1 MDALQVTF
9 SNTLLGR
16 LYLLLLYAMAA
27 YTVVYRLANLGIVL
41 LLVLLLLLLFYRE
54 WRQLFSPKSTLK
66 EGHIRGLR
74 YQPQSSGQTWSL
86 LVGSDWQP
94 ASELKIYYRV
104 PWLIA
109 VRAVDYPYHRPRIV
123 IIWRDSLSA
132 QEWRLLR
139 IYLSL

>member
-16 LYLLLLYAMAA
+16 LYLLLLYVMAA
-27 YTVVYRLANLGIVL
+27 YAVVYRLADIGIIL

-54 WRQLFSPKSTLK
+54 WRQLFSVKSTLK
-66 EGHIRGLR
+66 EGRVRGLR
-74 YQPQSSGQTWSL
+74 YQPQSSKQVWSL

-94 ASELKIYYRV
+94 VSELKMYYRV

-109 VRAVDYPYHRPRIV
+109 VRAVDYPYHQPRIV
-123 IIWRDSLSA
+123 IIWRDSITV

>member
-16 LYLLLLYAMAA
+16 LYVLLLYAMAA
-27 YTVVYRLANLGIVL
+27 FAVVSQLENTAIVWL
-41 LLVLLLLLLFYRE
+41 FLLLLLILFYRE
-54 WRQLFSPKSTLK
+54 WQRLFSTSLRSKNF
-66 EGHIRGLR
+66 HIRGLR
-74 YQPQSSGQTWSL
+74 FQPQSSQQQWSL
-86 LVGSDWQP
+86 LVGRDWQP
-94 ASELKIYYRV
+94 VSALKMYYRV

-109 VRAVDYPYHRPRIV
+109 LRAVDYPSHQPFTV
-123 IIWRDSLSA
+123 IIWRDSVTA

>member
-16 LYLLLLYAMAA
+16 LYVLLLYAMAA
-27 YTVVYRLANLGIVL
+27 FAVVSQLENTVIVL
-41 LLVLLLLLLFYRE
+41 LFLLLLLILFYRE
-54 WRQLFSPKSTLK
+54 WQRLFSASFRSKDF
-66 EGHIRGLR
+66 HITGLR
-74 YQPQSSGQTWSL
+74 YQTQSSQQQWSL

-94 ASELKIYYRV
+94 VSGLKMYYRV

-109 VRAVDYPYHRPRIV
+109 LRAVDYPSHQPFTV
-123 IIWRDSLSA
+123 IIWRDSVTA
-132 QEWRLLR
+132 QDWRLLR

>member
-16 LYLLLLYAMAA
+16 LYVLLLYAMAA
-27 YTVVYRLANLGIVL
+27 FAVVSQLENTVIVL
-41 LLVLLLLLLFYRE
+41 LFLVLLLILFYRE
-54 WRQLFSPKSTLK
+54 WQRLFSANLKSK
-66 EGHIRGLR
+66 NFHIRGLR
-74 YQPQSSGQTWSL
+74 YQPQSSQQQWSL
-86 LVGSDWQP
+86 LVGRDWQP
-94 ASELKIYYRV
+94 VSALKIHYRV

-109 VRAVDYPYHRPRIV
+109 IRAVDYPHYQPHMV
-123 IIWRDSLSA
+123 IIWRDNVTA

>member
-27 YTVVYRLANLGIVL
+27 YAVIYRLANVG
-41 LLVLLLLLLFYRE
+41 LVLLLLLLLLLLFYHE
-54 WRQLFSPKSTLK
+54 WRRLFSPRSILK
-66 EGHIRGLR
+66 GSHARGLR
-74 YQPQSSGQTWSL
+74 YQPQSSGQGWSL

-94 ASELKIYYRV
+94 VSELKMYYRV

-109 VRAVDYPYHRPRIV
+109 VRAVDYPYYRPRIV
-123 IIWRDSLSA
+123 IIWRDSITA

>member
-16 LYLLLLYAMAA
+16 LYVLLLYAMAA
-27 YTVVYRLANLGIVL
+27 FAVVSQLENTVIVL
-41 LLVLLLLLLFYRE
+41 LFLLLLLILFYRE
-54 WRQLFSPKSTLK
+54 WQRLFSASFRSKDF
-66 EGHIRGLR
+66 HITGLR
-74 YQPQSSGQTWSL
+74 YQPQSSQQQWSL

-94 ASELKIYYRV
+94 VSALKMYYRV

-109 VRAVDYPYHRPRIV
+109 LRAVDYPSHQPFTV
-123 IIWRDSLSA
+123 IIWRDSVTA

>member
-16 LYLLLLYAMAA
+16 LYVLLLYALAA
-27 YTVVYRLANLGIVL
+27 FTVVSQLENTVIVL
-41 LLVLLLLLLFYRE
+41 LFLFLLLILFCRE
-54 WRQLFSPKSTLK
+54 WQRLFSTSLRSKDF
-66 EGHIRGLR
+66 HISGLR
-74 YQPQSSGQTWSL
+74 YQPQSSQQQWSL
-86 LVGSDWQP
+86 LAGGEWQP
-94 ASELKIYYRV
+94 LSALKIYYRV

-109 VRAVDYPYHRPRIV
+109 VRAVDYPSQQPFTV
-123 IIWRDSLSA
+123 IIWRDSVTA